1 MQPEL
6 TLNTKCPA
14 CGSLKPK
21 TLAAIKAQTVFECDC
36 GFHTE
41 LQTAAIATAQRKGVA
56 RKQKVAA
63 TA

>member
-21 TLAAIKAQTVFECDC
+21 TLAAIKVQTVFECDC
-36 GFHTE
+36 GFH
-41 LQTAAIATAQRKGVA
+41 AAIQQAAPVATGKA
-56 RKQKVAA
+56 RRTAKA
-63 TA
+63 TLSA

>member
-36 GFHTE
+36 GFH
-41 LQTAAIATAQRKGVA
+41 AAVLAPAKPVA
-56 RKQKVAA
+56 KKTVRKQKAA
-63 TA
+63 AAL

>member
-36 GFHTE
+36 GFHAE
-41 LQTAAIATAQRKGVA
+41 LQASTQVKTQQPASR
-56 RKQKVAA
+56 QKVAA
-63 TA
+63 TV

>member
-36 GFHTE
+36 GFHAPIQALTSQAPAKVRKRE
-41 LQTAAIATAQRKGVA
+41 VTATA
-56 RKQKVAA
+56 
-63 TA
+63 

>member
-21 TLAAIKAQTVFECDC
+21 TLAAIKSQTVFDCDC
-36 GFHTE
+36 GFHAE
-41 LQTAAIATAQRKGVA
+41 LKAATRKTVHT
-56 RKQKVAA
+56 RTDKQKAGA
-63 TA
+63 SI